1 MKTMW
6 NRRFRLF
13 IGTNGGNI
21 LHGLHLR
28 FSRLGP
34 AGMFSTVPTVPPE
47 NRPRFPAYNDLT
59 GTNMK
64 FAALFLCA
72 TAVFA
77 QRPLDQQAAVVL
89 ANRPTAQTAQ
99 EMLTTV
105 RAVADVTDV
114 SFDEAQLTF
123 TLRGPANL
131 LGLAEWLLRAMD
143 KPAGWQPTTGESENV
158 ALREYHLPKGPFP
171 DPRAEW
177 APVARIYYLT
187 NTTNRQQGIQEILT
201 VLRAVGEIQKVF
213 NCTAPH
219 IIAFRGPAAD
229 VDLGEWLLRKLDV
242 PAGAEAYARQKENP
256 DADMLKLPST
266 PVGIEDIVQ
275 VFYLTPATTG
285 KETNALAAKIRAAT
299 DTRTIFQKTAPPT
312 IVVRGTSAQ
321 LAQAQQIVDSQ

>member
-1 MKTMW
+1 MW
-6 NRRFRLF
+6 DRHFRL
-13 IGTNGGNI
+13 
-21 LHGLHLR
+21 
-28 FSRLGP
+28 
-34 AGMFSTVPTVPPE
+34 
-47 NRPRFPAYNDLT
+47 YNDLVGVST
-59 GTNMK
+59 K

-72 TAVFA
+72 AAGFG
-77 QRPLDQQAAVVL
+77 QRPLDQNAAVVL

-114 SFDEAQLTF
+114 SFDEARLTF
-123 TLRGPANL
+123 TLRGQANL

-143 KPAGWQPTTGESENV
+143 KPAGWQATAGESESV

-177 APVARIYYLT
+177 GPVARICYLT
-187 NTTNRQQGIQEILT
+187 NTTAPQGMQETLT

-219 IIAFRGPAAD
+219 IIAFRGTATD

-242 PAGAEAYARQKENP
+242 SAGDGTFARQKGNA
-256 DADMLKLPST
+256 DADMLKLPGT
-266 PVGIEDIVQ
+266 PAGIEDIVR
-275 VFYLTPATTG
+275 VFYLSHAATR
-285 KETNALAAKIRAAT
+285 KEMNALFAKIQAAT
-299 DTRTIFQKTAPPT
+299 ETRRSFWKTSPPT

-321 LAQAQQIVDSQ
+321 LAQAQQIIDSSQRTEPSLPQP